1 MNVDSSAISLG
12 VAGGNANGQDGGK
25 QPVYSSPG
33 SIAGREVCSI
43 CLDPLK
49 PPVVELGCAHK
60 LHYLCLRKLSQFAQD
75 VVQCPLCRQV
85 ATGVLSNS
93 LTPPQIPSLFP
104 SLYNAPPQF
113 EFLEEPAV
121 QRQPFTDDEAFPALA
136 QLPPRSPLVLEC
148 IAGFTQENFDGRNTF
163 FDGLI
168 RLAAPEE
175 HLEGI
180 APADFV
186 VVADVS
192 GSMNGHKIEQLK
204 NTMHW
209 LIDNLTERHRMCIIT
224 FNNQA
229 DRNTP
234 LTVMNAAGKVKLLA
248 AVHGIAAS
256 GGTNITLALDLAAA
270 VLDERVHKDAA
281 TICVLLT
288 DGQDSAAR
296 AGSKQA
302 IASIAKKALLACVG
316 LGEDHD
322 AKLLSELSHQAHGT
336 FEYCPDADAI
346 APTIGG
352 LKGAATTAAAMGLKL
367 WIQGDGPSYDHEISL
382 FSEGQEQLFPFT
394 ACTSSA
400 PYLKAQVTYTAPGT
414 NHETVQTLECNM
426 QDANKKV
433 ADHATL
439 VRIDAQKN
447 RLQAGQSLL
456 QSADMAAAG
465 NYEGARALLK
475 DAIQVMQ
482 RSISAKDPLSV
493 KLIDDCTKA
502 LENLE
507 NSEAY
512 EQQGGAAQAYTIG
525 SSHSQQTP
533 SARGGN
539 LYGSATIFSSS
550 QSARLAVSRKKS
562 KK

>member
-1 MNVDSSAISLG
+1 MNIDPNAMSLG
-12 VAGGNANGQDGGK
+12 VVGANANGQDGGK
-25 QPVYSSPG
+25 QPVQSSSG

-60 LHYLCLRKLSQFAQD
+60 LHYLCLRKLTQFAQD
-75 VVQCPLCRQV
+75 VVKCPLCRQA

-93 LTPPQIPSLFP
+93 STQSKMPSPFTNSFSPSL
-104 SLYNAPPQF
+104 SV
-113 EFLEEPAV
+113 EFLDEPVV
-121 QRQPFTDDEAFPALA
+121 QRLPFIDDEAFPAQA
-136 QLPPRSPLVLEC
+136 QLPRSPLVLEC
-148 IAGFTQENFDGRNTF
+148 IAGLTQANIDGQNTF
-163 FDGLI
+163 FDGLV
-168 RLAAPEE
+168 RLAASEE

-204 NTMHW
+204 STMHW
-209 LIDNLTERHRMCIIT
+209 LIDNLNERHRMCIIT

-229 DRNTP
+229 DRKTP

-248 AVHGIAAS
+248 AVHGIAAN
-256 GGTNITLALDLAAA
+256 GGTNIALALNLAAA

-288 DGQDSAAR
+288 DGQDNAAR
-296 AGSKQA
+296 EGGKQA

-367 WIQGDGPSYDHEISL
+367 WIQGDGPSNDHEISL
-382 FSEGQEQLFPFT
+382 LSEGQEQLFPFK
-394 ACTSSA
+394 ACTTAA
-400 PYLKAQVTYTAPGT
+400 PYLKARVTYTVPGT
-414 NHETVQTLECNM
+414 NQETVKTLECSM
-426 QDANKKV
+426 QEANKNV
-433 ADHATL
+433 ADQATL

-447 RLQAGQSLL
+447 RLQAGQMLL
-456 QSADMAAAG
+456 QSADLAAAG

-475 DAIQVMQ
+475 DAIQAMQ
-482 RSISAKDPLSV
+482 RSISAKDPLTV
-493 KLIDDCTKA
+493 KLIADCTKA

-507 NSEAY
+507 NSDAY

-539 LYGSATIFSSS
+539 LYGSITIFSSS
-550 QSARLAVSRKKS
+550 QSAKRAVSQKKS
-562 KK
+562 KN